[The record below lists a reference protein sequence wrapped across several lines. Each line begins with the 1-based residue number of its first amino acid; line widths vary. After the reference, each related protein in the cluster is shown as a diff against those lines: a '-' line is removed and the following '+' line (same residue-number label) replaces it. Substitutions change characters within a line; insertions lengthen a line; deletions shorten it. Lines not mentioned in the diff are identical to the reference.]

1 MGDVLAAAD
10 DRAQAVAGRWAL
22 EGPERLTADEFAAR
36 LSGRR
41 RWTLHLS
48 PSAANRATRLVR
60 KAVSVTALEVLAADS
75 LAESQLPDAAAE
87 FGVTRTSLDD
97 GLQRSLER

>member
-1 MGDVLAAAD
+1 M
-10 DRAQAVAGRWAL
+10 
-22 EGPERLTADEFAAR
+22 
-36 LSGRR
+36 
-41 RWTLHLS
+41 
-48 PSAANRATRLVR
+48 R

-87 FGVTRTSLDD
+87 FGVTRTSLED